1 MFTDFSHKKQAQMQ
15 ISLNN
20 YKYSVDPGIDIAH
33 LRAGGGYAGATPLI
47 NGKPCTDSTKVDE
60 GDRVV
65 FVAVAP
71 AYTPDAFNA
80 MLVERHGI
88 KTQQHLQRAHVGVAG
103 VGGLGSNVCV
113 ALVRAGVGHLII
125 ADHDMVE
132 LSNLHRQQYFVEHIG
147 LPKVEAMAQTLYRI
161 NPHLSLDI
169 HTTRVSSVNCKRIFD
184 NANILVEAFD
194 IPEAKAAL
202 VQTWL
207 QHCPERPLVSGSGM
221 AGFGSANSIVTT
233 NPFANLYVCGDGNS
247 DVEHSGSLSAARV
260 AVAANHQAH
269 AVIRLLL
276 GLNPV
281 EDDENHNTIPTG
293 EAHADYP

>member
-1 MFTDFSHKKQAQMQ
+1 MQ
-15 ISLNN
+15 ITINECRHN
-20 YKYSVDPGIDIAH
+20 IAPGTDVAQ
-33 LRAGGGYAGATPLI
+33 LRAKHRDDTGITLI
-47 NGKPCTDSTKVDE
+47 NGNPCTDTTPVHE
-60 GDRVV
+60 GDRMV
-65 FVAVAP
+65 FIPLAA
-71 AYTPDAFNA
+71 AHTAEAFNA
-80 MLVERHGI
+80 MLAERHGI
-88 KTQQHLQRAHVGVAG
+88 KTQQHLQRACVGVAG

-132 LSNLHRQQYFVEHIG
+132 FSNLHRQQYFGEQIG
-147 LPKVEAMAQTLYRI
+147 LPKVEAMAETLYRI

-169 HTTRVSSVNCKRIFD
+169 HPTRVSSANCGRMFG
-184 NANILVEAFD
+184 NADILVEAFD
-194 IPEAKAAL
+194 IPEAKAEL

-207 QHCPERPLVSGSGM
+207 QHYPERPLVSASGM

-233 NPFANLYVCGDGNS
+233 NPFANLYVCGDGKS
-247 DVEHSGSLSAARV
+247 DVERSGSLCAARV

-281 EDDENHNTIPTG
+281 KDDEHNNPIPTG
-293 EAHADYP
+293 EAYADCP